1 MVRLCASATGGSGR
15 SGSKVSWSGNKVQP
29 PLNHMPTCI
38 LAKSLAYAYKEVSP
52 NVQRAIVCN
61 SKKKKKIGEKMT
73 MMRRMDRY
81 CSFTM
86 KQYRAEEVNEL
97 SYMPQLGCFI
107 NADKVTTHCMIS
119 FK

>member
-1 MVRLCASATGGSGR
+1 ML
-15 SGSKVSWSGNKVQP
+15 P
-29 PLNHMPTCI
+29 PQGAQVGQGTKFPGQGTKFNHPSITC
-38 LAKSLAYAYKEVSP
+38 LHVYTCKKSLAYAYKEVSP

-107 NADKVTTHCMIS
+107 NAK
-119 FK
+119 